1 MTFPLVSQTVAYD
14 GKPYSVMGYPTI
26 NDGLHI
32 ELNLLPGTLDDP
44 NAGWHEGW
52 EPHPS
57 RFVLLDDL
65 LTTGFSI
72 IAA

>member
-1 MTFPLVSQTVAYD
+1 MTFPIVSQTVAYAGLAYNVLD
-14 GKPYSVMGYPTI
+14 FPVVD
-26 NDGLHI
+26 DGLHV
-32 ELNLLPGTLDDP
+32 ELSQCPGTLDDP

-52 EPHPS
+52 VPHPS

-72 IAA
+72 LAA